1 MINIAINNI
10 KQKIKYSILILY
22 FFVVSCAT
30 GSQMLSDNRIYI
42 GMSKQELLSLY
53 YGAAFFS
60 VTEDP
65 FLYGSFRKY
74 VSSKNKEIIAGS
86 SKSMYFVFED
96 VTIPVKCTFWMGCNA
111 GNGKLESYHFSLSD
125 ADNAAYE
132 YNKKEKTS
140 FITKKKTVAPKK
152 SLETNEL
159 SRLIKL
165 SKDYQDGKISEAE
178 FEKRKAEILK

>member
-152 SLETNEL
+152 SLQTNEL

>member
-1 MINIAINNI
+1 MINIAINTI
-10 KQKIKYSILILY
+10 KQKIKYSILIFY
-22 FFVVSCAT
+22 FFVISCAT
-30 GSQMLSDNRIYI
+30 GSQMVSDNRIYI
-42 GMSKQELLSLY
+42 GMSKRQLQDLF

-60 VTEDP
+60 AYEDP
-65 FLYGSFRKY
+65 FLYGSFRKH

-86 SKSMYFVFED
+86 SKSMYFVFKD
-96 VTIPVKCTFWMGCNA
+96 VTIPVRCSFWMGCNA

-140 FITKKKTVAPKK
+140 FITKKKTVTPKK
-152 SLETNEL
+152 SLETDEL

>member
-1 MINIAINNI
+1 MINIAINSI

-22 FFVVSCAT
+22 FFLVSCAT
-30 GSQMLSDNRIYI
+30 GSQMVGDNRIYI
-42 GMSKQELLSLY
+42 GMSKRQLQDLF

-60 VTEDP
+60 AYEDP
-65 FLYGSFRKY
+65 FLHGSFRKH

-86 SKSMYFVFED
+86 AKSMYFVFED
-96 VTIPVKCTFWMGCNA
+96 VTIPVRCSFWLGCNA

-140 FITKKKTVAPKK
+140 FVTKKKTIAPKK
-152 SLETNEL
+152 SLESKEL

-165 SKDYQDGKISEAE
+165 SKDYQDGRITESE
-178 FEKRKAEILK
+178 FEKKKS

>member
-1 MINIAINNI
+1 M
-10 KQKIKYSILILY
+10 
-22 FFVVSCAT
+22 
-30 GSQMLSDNRIYI
+30 R
-42 GMSKQELLSLY
+42 
-53 YGAAFFS
+53 
-60 VTEDP
+60 
-65 FLYGSFRKY
+65 
-74 VSSKNKEIIAGS
+74 
-86 SKSMYFVFED
+86 
-96 VTIPVKCTFWMGCNA
+96 
-111 GNGKLESYHFSLSD
+111 NGKLESYHFSLSD

-152 SLETNEL
+152 SLETSEL

>member
-1 MINIAINNI
+1 MINIAINHI
-10 KQKIKYSILILY
+10 KQKIKYLILIAY
-22 FFVVSCAT
+22 FFTISCAT
-30 GSQMLSDNRIYI
+30 GSQMVRDNRIYI

-60 VTEDP
+60 VNEDP
-65 FLYGSFRKY
+65 FLYGSYRKHI
-74 VSSKNKEIIAGS
+74 SSKNKEILAGS
-86 SKSMYFVFED
+86 SKSMYFVFKD
-96 VTIPVKCTFWMGCNA
+96 VTIPVRCTFWMGCNP
-111 GNGKLESYHFSLSD
+111 GNGKLESYHFSMND
-125 ADNAAYE
+125 ANNAAYE

-140 FITKKKTVAPKK
+140 FINKKKTIQPKK

-178 FEKRKAEILK
+178 FEKRKGEILK